1 MNPMTIEEAE
11 NKKLLLSKAYF
22 IISLITFSTVLYQIK
37 QGRLNWLENEGLIPE
52 EETKLSPAF
61 QYARMLGVEKATV
74 VRIKGTEILN
84 SKDYAK
90 ESFDVFQHIQEEED
104 SVVDPEKKIFEV
116 LNCFIQLIILVCKHV
131 CKIV

>member
-1 MNPMTIEEAE
+1 MYIEFVLFV
-11 NKKLLLSKAYF
+11 LL
-22 IISLITFSTVLYQIK
+22 
-37 QGRLNWLENEGLIPE
+37 
-52 EETKLSPAF
+52 AF

-104 SVVDPEKKIFEV
+104 SVVDPEKKF
-116 LNCFIQLIILVCKHV
+116 LKY
-131 CKIV
+131 